1 MPPPTE
7 AAEQK
12 EECSIA
18 NLSGGFKL
26 AWDLFDE
33 LNHYKS
39 GHPSRCDKA
48 EMDVRFDSLGKK
60 FYVRRKNVSGKK
72 ALVEGGKRICHVLIK
87 QMQAL
92 VQNKTAAQRR
102 PQTATQRSGC
112 GLEARS
118 SRMSAR

>member
-33 LNHYKS
+33 LNPYES
-39 GHPSRCDKA
+39 GHPSRCDKS

-60 FYVRRKNVSGKK
+60 FYARRKNVSGKK
-72 ALVEGGKRICHVLIK
+72 ALVEGGKRIWCGHGDSNPNARKHENLKVLS
-87 QMQAL
+87 
-92 VQNKTAAQRR
+92 
-102 PQTATQRSGC
+102 PQ
-112 GLEARS
+112 
-118 SRMSAR
+118 